1 MAWFYGTTGDDHI
14 IVPDNGE
21 YNIIQGQS
29 GVDLV
34 EVDPENA
41 SDNVITFWDGGDTVV
56 GGAGSDRLGI
66 DFLSR
71 IENVTFHG
79 GAGDDSV
86 GFAGGGGGS
95 GAGNVL
101 DGGEGGMDEF
111 WPRGRAAHIN
121 LETGIA
127 HLSPNDGSGLFY
139 EATVRNFERIF
150 GTEGYDIIAGSGAD
164 ELFRG
169 YGGHDLLS
177 GRGGNDELT
186 GGEGNDTLVGGTG
199 ADLLD
204 SGRGVDVI
212 RFSQLADSLP
222 GQEDTIV
229 KFSIKDRI
237 DLWRVDA
244 DLTTPGNQAFV
255 FIGAAAFSG
264 TAGELRTEAV
274 WNGVRLSADADGDK
288 VADFAV
294 TVTEVAAMA
303 RDDFI
308 L

>member
-1 MAWFYGTTGDDHI
+1 MARFYGTSGDDHI
-14 IVPDNGE
+14 VVPNNGE
-21 YNIIQGQS
+21 YNIIQGS
-29 GVDLV
+29 TGTDLV
-34 EVDPENA
+34 EVDPENTTY
-41 SDNVITFWDGGDTVV
+41 NVTTFLDGGDTVI
-56 GGAGSDRLGI
+56 GGAGKDRLGI
-66 DFLSR
+66 DSLAK
-71 IENVTFHG
+71 IENVTFTG

-101 DGGEGGMDEF
+101 DGGEGGQDEF
-111 WPRGRAAHIN
+111 WPRGRAAFIN

-127 HLSPNDGSGLFY
+127 HLAPADGSGLFY
-139 EATVRNFERIF
+139 EAIVRNFERLF
-150 GTEGYDIIAGSGAD
+150 GTEEHDIFAGSDAD

-177 GRGGNDELT
+177 GRGGADELT
-186 GGEGNDTLVGGTG
+186 GGEGNDTLVGGSG
-199 ADLLD
+199 SDLLD

-212 RFSQLADSLP
+212 RFSQLSDSLP

-229 KFSIKDRI
+229 KFSIRDTI
-237 DLWRVDA
+237 DLWRIDA
-244 DLTTPGNQAFV
+244 DLTTAGNQAIV

-264 TAGELRTEAV
+264 TAGEMRYQAV
-274 WNGVRLSADADGDK
+274 WNGVLLSADADGDR

-294 TVTEVAAMA
+294 TVTGVTAMA
-303 RDDFI
+303 EDDFI